1 MEKSEPKVKEEI
13 VPFKEILK
21 GVRIALS
28 GFVNPERSRI
38 RFRASIFSR
47 FLKFHC
53 RALFRDQALAMGAGF
68 DRDLSRMTTHLVC
81 AFENTPKAKKFKDG
95 FIIKKE
101 WITIQHATKRRHN
114 WRKYSWK
121 KEDYDSEDED
131 LYFKQE

>member
-1 MEKSEPKVKEEI
+1 
-13 VPFKEILK
+13 
-21 GVRIALS
+21 
-28 GFVNPERSRI
+28 
-38 RFRASIFSR
+38 
-47 FLKFHC
+47 
-53 RALFRDQALAMGAGF
+53 MGAEF
-68 DRDLSRMTTHLVC
+68 DRDLTRMTTHLVC

-131 LYFKQE
+131 LYFKKGNRLSAGQNSVSFLRFMMPKSKA